1 MPSEIL
7 RKARAY
13 EAEYGAK
20 IPPEQRP
27 AYHLT
32 PYVGWMNDPNGFSF
46 YNGQYHMFYQYNPY
60 RTKWGP
66 MHWGHAVS
74 KDLLHWE
81 HLPCAL
87 APDAPYDNG
96 PGCFSGSAVE
106 TADGK
111 QLLLYTSVVAEE
123 QPDGEKRDIQTQAI
137 AIGDGVDYEKPLDHP
152 VLTVR
157 DIPAGYSK
165 FDFRDPKIWREE
177 DGYYAVTVNCT
188 EDGSGAA
195 LLFHSTD
202 GYEWKY
208 VAILD
213 RSSNELGRMW
223 ECPDFFPLDGKQV
236 LMVGPM
242 EMRAK
247 GPFHNGH
254 NVIAL
259 IGEYNKA
266 THTFTR
272 EDVQLMDCGIDFYAT
287 QTTLAP
293 DGRRLMTAW
302 LQTWS
307 DTEDKPE
314 NCKWF
319 GQLICPRELH
329 LKDGRIIQT
338 PVKEL
343 DAAHGKRTFHKNV
356 PVHMETTLPG
366 IGGRVADLTI
376 QLETGEEMYHTFTVR
391 VAAGEDYYTSLTYD
405 SYSSVLTLD
414 RSHAGSRAD
423 VVHTRSC
430 RVRRQNGALKLRIL
444 LDKNSVEV
452 FVNDGEQT
460 MTAWIYTLQSAQ
472 DITFAAT
479 GSDVNLTVEQ
489 YELDL

>member
-7 RKARAY
+7 QKARAY
-13 EAEYGAK
+13 EAEHGPK

-27 AYHLT
+27 AFHLT

-60 RTKWGP
+60 DTKWGP

-81 HLPCAL
+81 YLPCAL
-87 APDAPYDNG
+87 APDVPYDNG

-106 TADGK
+106 TEDGK
-111 QLLLYTSVVAEE
+111 QLLLYTSVFLEE
-123 QPDGEKRDIQTQAI
+123 QPDGGMRDIQTQAI
-137 AIGDGVDYEKPLDHP
+137 AIGDGLNYEKPLDHP

-195 LLFHSTD
+195 LLFHSPD
-202 GYEWKY
+202 GYAWQY
-208 VAILD
+208 VTLLD
-213 RSSNELGRMW
+213 RSRNELGRMW

-242 EMRAK
+242 EMQAR

-259 IGEYNKA
+259 IGEYDKE

-272 EDVQLMDCGIDFYAT
+272 EQVQLMDGGIDFYAT

-302 LQTWS
+302 MQTWA
-307 DTEDKPE
+307 DIEDKPAG
-314 NCKWF
+314 CKWF
-319 GQLICPRELH
+319 GQLIFPRELR

-338 PVKEL
+338 PAREL
-343 DAAHGKRTFHKNV
+343 DAAHGKRTLHQDV
-356 PVHMETTLPG
+356 PVQSETTLPG
-366 IGGRVADLTI
+366 IGGRVADLTVTV
-376 QLETGEEMYHTFTVR
+376 QPGEYHSFSLKL
-391 VAAGEDYYTSLTYD
+391 AADAEHSTSLVYDPYTSQ
-405 SYSSVLTLD
+405 LTLD

-423 VVHTRSC
+423 ILHARSC
-430 RVRRQNGALKLRIL
+430 KVRRRDGALKLRIL
-444 LDKNSVEV
+444 LDKNSIEV

-460 MTAWIYTLQSAQ
+460 MTAWIYTPLQAQ
-472 DITFAAT
+472 DITFAAD
-479 GSDVNLTVEQ
+479 GGEVRLTVEQ
-489 YELDL
+489 YELNL